1 MHHQHVRGFRVLI
14 RPAREKTLSCT
25 LSGKYVAPEES
36 EVPSEPQSVRV
47 RVRRLTKEHIQ
58 AMQDNPITFHCC
70 PPEGNL
76 AKLLTLCVA
85 TFSILLAAKAVLGH
99 RAEPGGNIFA
109 LLILILFALL
119 GGVLVRVFDLII
131 HKCCKIELRIP
142 ALLGMLVVGILL
154 KNIPYNMYE
163 LEQIKCKD
171 FNSTTVEEEIQ
182 RQWKRSIPAKHV
194 EDINSQITMVDNN
207 CDPRYIG
214 HDLDPKI
221 STMLRTICLT
231 VILLMAG
238 LEIDPVA
245 LWNLSGMVLRAT
257 FIPCFVECIVIA
269 IMSNLVLGFPW
280 TVGFLLGFV
289 LAAVSP
295 AVTIPCLVSLVNQEN
310 VFQPLNRI
318 KENKTWAVA
327 TNERDCKVILSCH
340 HSKCGCTTFYKIA
353 ASSADDVIAISGF
366 GICLGLTLF
375 QDASMMKL
383 MMHGPLEIL
392 LGVSFGTMW
401 GLLAQWVP
409 NKQHRNVTFFRWF
422 ILFSGGLI
430 ALFGAHWLKYDGA
443 GGLATIIMAFVAG
456 MQWRKEGWGDH
467 NPVTKVFTKMWI
479 ILEPL
484 IFGLIGTEIQ
494 IDKIEPETLGWGIL
508 VLVTALLFRMVGIFL
523 AVSCGNLNA
532 KEKIFLAF
540 AWMPKA
546 TVQAALG
553 PIFLERAR
561 LLEMTEM
568 YQMGEQILT
577 LAVLSILIT
586 APLGAVSIMGLGP
599 KLLEKKK
606 NGQDDE
612 EDENDNVNVD
622 PENEVNEFHMVQD
635 KDED

>member
-1 MHHQHVRGFRVLI
+1 MHQNTVRDYKKLI
-14 RPAREKTLSCT
+14 KPARDRTLSCT
-25 LSGKYVAPEES
+25 DSARNVTPAVPELLPES
-36 EVPSEPQSVRV
+36 SFNRA
-47 RVRRLTKEHIQ
+47 RRLTKEHVQ

-70 PPEGNL
+70 PPEGDL
-76 AKLLTLCVA
+76 ARLLTFA
-85 TFSILLAAKAVLGH
+85 FTTFAILLAAEAVLGY
-99 RAEPGGNIFA
+99 RAAPGGNIFA
-109 LLILILFALL
+109 LLILILFALI
-119 GGVLVRVFDLII
+119 GGVLVRIFDMIV
-131 HKCCKIELRIP
+131 HKCCKIDLRLP
-142 ALLGMLVVGILL
+142 ALLGMLVVGIFL
-154 KNIPYNMYE
+154 KNVPYNVSE
-163 LEQIKCKD
+163 LSQIECLRY
-171 FNSTTVEEEIQ
+171 NSTAMEEGIPH
-182 RQWKRSIPAKHV
+182 QWKRSIPDEPIVGDANDVMNDVTKIV
-194 EDINSQITMVDNN
+194 N
-207 CDPRYIG
+207 CEPRYIG

-245 LWNLSGMVLRAT
+245 LWNLSGMVLSAT
-257 FIPCFVECIVIA
+257 FVPCFVECTVIA

-280 TVGFLLGFV
+280 TVGFMLGFV

-295 AVTIPCLVSLVNQEN
+295 AVIIPCLVSLSSRGYGVEKGIPTL
-310 VFQPLNRI
+310 V
-318 KENKTWAVA
+318 
-327 TNERDCKVILSCH
+327 
-340 HSKCGCTTFYKIA
+340 IA
-353 ASSADDVIAISGF
+353 ASSADDVVAISGF
-366 GICLGLTLF
+366 GIFLGLTF
-375 QDASMMKL
+375 FKDASMVQL
-383 MMHGPLEIL
+383 MLHGPLEVL
-392 LGVSFGTMW
+392 LGVSFGTVW
-401 GLLAQWVP
+401 GLAAQWVP
-409 NKQHRNVTFFRWF
+409 NKQHRNVTFFRWV
-422 ILFSGGLI
+422 ILFSGGLV

-494 IDKIEPETLGWGIL
+494 IDKIDPETLGWGIL
-508 VLVTALLFRMVGIFL
+508 VLLTALLFRMVGTFF

-553 PIFLERAR
+553 PIFLERAK

-568 YQMGEQILT
+568 YHMGEQILT

-606 NGQDDE
+606 NEEEEDVDE
-612 EDENDNVNVD
+612 ESDNVNVD
-622 PENEVNEFHMVQD
+622 PENNVQQFD
-635 KDED
+635 VEED

>member
-1 MHHQHVRGFRVLI
+1 MHQNTVRDYKELI
-14 RPAREKTLSCT
+14 KPARERTLSY
-25 LSGKYVAPEES
+25 SSRNVPPAEPELPPES
-36 EVPSEPQSVRV
+36 QFIRA
-47 RVRRLTKEHIQ
+47 RRLTKEHIQ

-76 AKLLTLCVA
+76 ARMLTFALT
-85 TFSILLAAKAVLGH
+85 TFAILLAAEAVLGY
-99 RAEPGGNIFA
+99 RAAPGGNIFA
-109 LLILILFALL
+109 LLILILFALI
-119 GGVLVRVFDLII
+119 GGVLIRIFDLIV
-131 HKCCKIELRIP
+131 HKCCKIDLRLP
-142 ALLGMLVVGILL
+142 ALLGMLVVGIFL
-154 KNIPYNMYE
+154 KNVPYNMYE
-163 LEQIKCKD
+163 LAQPECMDYNATSIEQD
-171 FNSTTVEEEIQ
+171 VQ
-182 RQWKRSIPAKHV
+182 HQWKRSIPDEPV
-194 EDINSQITMVDNN
+194 EDSNVQIESVTNIVN

-295 AVTIPCLVSLVNQEN
+295 AVIIPCLVSLSGRGYGVEKGIPTL
-310 VFQPLNRI
+310 V
-318 KENKTWAVA
+318 
-327 TNERDCKVILSCH
+327 
-340 HSKCGCTTFYKIA
+340 IA
-353 ASSADDVIAISGF
+353 ASSADDVVAISGF
-366 GICLGLTLF
+366 GIFLGLTF
-375 QDASMMKL
+375 FKDASMVEL
-383 MMHGPLEIL
+383 MIHGPLEVL
-392 LGVSFGTMW
+392 LGVSFGTLW
-401 GLLAQWVP
+401 GLMAQWIP
-409 NKQHRNVTFFRWF
+409 NKQHRNVTFFRWV

-456 MQWRKEGWGDH
+456 MQWRKDGWGDH

-494 IDKIEPETLGWGIL
+494 IDKIDPETLGWGIL
-508 VLVTALLFRMVGIFL
+508 VLVTALLFRMVGTFF

-553 PIFLERAR
+553 PIFLERAK

-599 KLLEKKK
+599 KLLKKKK
-606 NGQDDE
+606 NE
-612 EDENDNVNVD
+612 EDEDVD
-622 PENEVNEFHMVQD
+622 EDEDENE
-635 KDED
+635 DEDEEAQECEKVESEPEKCLGKNLEIQDAIVNFYFVSGAYQDHQIQDAEQD

>member
-1 MHHQHVRGFRVLI
+1 MNHQHVKDCREI
-14 RPAREKTLSCT
+14 IKPARTRTISCT
-25 LSGKYVAPEES
+25 YSGRS
-36 EVPSEPQSVRV
+36 VPSAEPPRPQESKFV

-58 AMQDNPITFHCC
+58 AIQENPITFHCC

-76 AKLLTLCVA
+76 ARLLTLAFA
-85 TFSILLAAKAVLGH
+85 TFAILLAAEAVLGY
-99 RAEPGGNIFA
+99 RAAPGGNIFA
-109 LLILILFALL
+109 LLILILFALI
-119 GGVLVRVFDLII
+119 GGVLVRVLDVII
-131 HKCCKIELRIP
+131 YKCCRIDLRLP

-154 KNIPYNMYE
+154 KNIPYNVYE
-163 LEQIKCKD
+163 MAQPGCAD
-171 FNSTTVEEEIQ
+171 YNQTVIPEETHH
-182 RQWKRSIPAKHV
+182 QWKRSVAESDQAEAGEAV
-194 EDINSQITMVDNN
+194 EDGLEPH

-257 FIPCFVECIVIA
+257 FVPCFVECIAIA
-269 IMSNLVLGFPW
+269 VMSNLVLGFPW
-280 TVGFLLGFV
+280 TVGFMLGFV

-295 AVTIPCLVSLVNQEN
+295 AVIIPCLVSLSSRGYGVEKGIPTL
-310 VFQPLNRI
+310 V
-318 KENKTWAVA
+318 
-327 TNERDCKVILSCH
+327 
-340 HSKCGCTTFYKIA
+340 IA
-353 ASSADDVIAISGF
+353 ASSADDVVAISGF
-366 GICLGLTLF
+366 GIFLGLTFF
-375 QDASMMKL
+375 QDASMVQL
-383 MMHGPLEIL
+383 MLHGPMEVL
-392 LGVSFGTMW
+392 LGVSFGTVW
-401 GLLAQWVP
+401 GLMAQWIP
-409 NKQHRNVTFFRWF
+409 HKQHRNVTFFRWI

-494 IDKIEPETLGWGIL
+494 IDKIDPETLGWGIL
-508 VLVTALLFRMVGIFL
+508 VLVTALVIRLFGTFF

-553 PIFLERAR
+553 PIFLERAK
-561 LLEMTEM
+561 LLEMSEM
-568 YQMGEQILT
+568 YHMGEQILT

-586 APLGAVSIMGLGP
+586 APLGAVTIMGLGP
-599 KLLEKKK
+599 MLLQKKK
-606 NGQDDE
+606 MDEDEEEEEGENENADHENTVPEEDGEDEE
-612 EDENDNVNVD
+612 EDEDD
-622 PENEVNEFHMVQD
+622 GLHMRVQ
-635 KDED
+635 